1 MRFIVFLSIL
11 IMSALC
17 SCRSSRQVNTDYAD
31 TTSVAVEKVS
41 DSLESSDILSV
52 LSASRELNLSDV
64 RVEFYPPDS
73 VHPDSRA
80 APRSLTIGGAR
91 SRSQA
96 EQTTHESA
104 DMAAKETVNL
114 SAQSSSASQQV
125 ARSENDFIRP
135 ADRVIIFS
143 LLGAIL
149 ISTIALIISTKS
161 KK

>member
-1 MRFIVFLSIL
+1 MRFIVFLSIFL
-11 IMSALC
+11 MSALC
-17 SCRSSRQVNTDYAD
+17 SCRSSRQVTADYSD
-31 TTSVAVEKVS
+31 TTSVVVEKVT
-41 DSLESSDILSV
+41 DSLAHSDILSV
-52 LSASRELNLSDV
+52 LSASRELDLADI

-73 VHPDSRA
+73 AHPDSRA
-80 APRSLTIGGAR
+80 APRSLTIGVAR

-96 EQTTHESA
+96 EHTTHESV

-125 ARSENDFIRP
+125 SRSDNDFIRP
-135 ADRVIIFS
+135 ADRVIISS

-149 ISTIALIISTKS
+149 ISAIALIISIKS